1 MTDNTKLWC
10 AFIPCSKTV
19 TWAVP
24 QNCLAEI
31 VTLHTDALQPPQ
43 EVIWRERTVPV
54 LDLGGDDGSP
64 WQQPRRDAGLVAIF
78 LGLKGDGCEYWG
90 VAIRGD
96 GLKVARLES
105 DAVVDMSEGVQD
117 YATAAFMFNG
127 VLCQVP
133 DLDSFQKKIAV
144 RPMVA

>member
-10 AFIPCSKTV
+10 ALIPCSKTE

-31 VTLHTDALQPPQ
+31 VTLQTNTLLPPQ
-43 EVIWRERTVPV
+43 QLTWRERSVPV
-54 LDLGGDDGSP
+54 LDLGSDDGSQ
-64 WQQPRRDAGLVAIF
+64 WQQPNREAGLMAIF
-78 LGLKGDGCEYWG
+78 LGLKGEGCEYWAL
-90 VAIRGD
+90 AIRGV
-96 GLKVARLES
+96 GLKVASLVSEELQE
-105 DAVVDMSEGVQD
+105 VDRGVQE
-117 YATAAFMFNG
+117 YATAAFMFDG

-144 RPMVA
+144 SQRVV